1 MRRTIASFL
10 LSAVAAITAVAG
22 NVWSI
27 QGTEYTVDTLFHNQ
41 IGPGTTQTSLWFRN
55 ATTLDALRVFYTTMD
70 MTNPYLSLRGVCATD
85 KLAGNEKISG
95 MAERKSKPGA
105 RYMVGV
111 NGDFFY
117 TRGTTS
123 RGVST
128 VGTPYG
134 STIVDGVIYR
144 ARNNAREYKN
154 FVVATDGSLYA
165 DPFFFSGSIVAADG
179 SQATVGGINTYSG
192 EVPAS
197 NVDKVTIYNDLYYG
211 HTWHWN
217 GWEVLAVVADGEKFE
232 TAKPFKMRIVS
243 VPTGDG
249 DMTIPE
255 DHYVLHGQG
264 AASSFIQNLKEGD
277 EVTVTLSWTAK
288 GKSVEPYQI
297 VTGNPKILEDG
308 VTLQSEADRGDANT
322 RQPRAAVGYS
332 DGGKKAYFMV
342 VDGRSPLSSGV
353 RTTWLADIMR
363 YAGATDGINMDGGGS
378 AVLYTSTLGIRNHP
392 SDGTERADGN
402 AFYVVSSAP
411 DDSTIASIRF
421 VDFSLK
427 FPKYG
432 VYTPKFYGYNKYGML
447 VSQDVKGVKLSCDKS
462 LGNIIADSTFYAD
475 ALVREGVLTAT
486 YEGMSVSEPVTIVDA
501 VDDIKITNDSII
513 TDSFKEYAVD
523 VQTTLGENAMSIS
536 PLALTWT
543 SLDESVVTIGE
554 RTGVLKGVRNGTT
567 QVIGKL
573 GEVADTMIVNVE
585 IPTAHIMPIDPNMD
599 MSTWKISQTGG
610 KNAVS
615 EAHGNG
621 FTYTYTGASGRS
633 PKIVLTKNIRLWSLP
648 DAIRIRFNPGE
659 APVKNV
665 VLSLRPNG
673 QKVSY
678 HTLTPDTVI
687 AGKMIELELPTAS
700 WIDAADMMNYPITLN
715 NIQLNMG
722 TSKTGMKYTI
732 DFDGFET
739 VYNAIP
745 AENKGDIN
753 GDGVVNVS
761 DVTALINKI
770 LGLSDYSNTAC
781 DINGDGV
788 VNVSDVT
795 DLINMILKSSTK

>member
-1 MRRTIASFL
+1 MRRTFASFL
-10 LSAVAAITAVAG
+10 LSAVAAFTAVAG

-144 ARNNAREYKN
+144 ARNNAKEYKN

-243 VPTGDG
+243 APTGDG

-255 DHYVLHGQG
+255 GHYVLHGQG

-322 RQPRAAVGYS
+322 RQPRAAIGYS

-475 ALVREGVLTAT
+475 ALVREGVLTAS

-615 EAHGNG
+615 EAHGDG

-722 TSKTGMKYTI
+722 TSKTGQKYTI

-781 DINGDGV
+781 DINADGV

>member
-1 MRRTIASFL
+1 MRRTFASFL

-243 VPTGDG
+243 APTGDG

-255 DHYVLHGQG
+255 GHYVLHGQG

-322 RQPRAAVGYS
+322 RQPRAAIGYS

-475 ALVREGVLTAT
+475 ASVHEGVLTAT

-543 SLDESVVTIGE
+543 SLDESIVTIGE
-554 RTGVLKGVRNGTT
+554 HTGVLKGVRNGTT

-585 IPTAHIMPIDPNMD
+585 IPTAHIMPIDPDMD

-722 TSKTGMKYTI
+722 TSKTGVKYTI

-781 DINGDGV
+781 DLNGDGV

>member
-243 VPTGDG
+243 APTGDG

-255 DHYVLHGQG
+255 GHYVLHGQG

-322 RQPRAAVGYS
+322 RQPRAAIGYS

-475 ALVREGVLTAT
+475 ASVHEGVLTAT

-543 SLDESVVTIGE
+543 SLDESIVTIGE
-554 RTGVLKGVRNGTT
+554 HTGVLKGVRNGTT

-722 TSKTGMKYTI
+722 TSKAGQKYTI

>member
-10 LSAVAAITAVAG
+10 LSAVAAFTGMAG

-144 ARNNAREYKN
+144 ARNNATEYKN

-243 VPTGDG
+243 APTGDG

-255 DHYVLHGQG
+255 GHYVLHGQG

-322 RQPRAAVGYS
+322 RQPRAAIGYS

-378 AVLYTSTLGIRNHP
+378 AVLYTSTLGIRNRP

-475 ALVREGVLTAT
+475 ASVREGVLTAT

-501 VDDIKITNDSII
+501 VDEIRITNDSII

-722 TSKTGMKYTI
+722 TSKTGQKYTI

-770 LGLSDYSNTAC
+770 LGLSNYSNTAC

>member
-243 VPTGDG
+243 APTGDG

-255 DHYVLHGQG
+255 GHYVLHGQG

-322 RQPRAAVGYS
+322 RQPRAAIGYS

-363 YAGATDGINMDGGGS
+363 YAGATDAMNVDGGGS
-378 AVLYTSTLGIRNHP
+378 SVLYTSTLGVRNKP
-392 SDGTERADGN
+392 SDGNERADGN
-402 AFYVVSSAP
+402 AFYAVSSAP
-411 DDSTIASIRF
+411 DDDAVASIRF
-421 VDFSLK
+421 VDFALHS
-427 FPKYG
+427 PKYG
-432 VYTPKFYGYNKYGML
+432 VYTPKFYGYNQYGML
-447 VSQDVKGVKLSCDKS
+447 VNTDVKGVTISCPES
-462 LGNIIADSTFYAD
+462 LGHVIGDTTFYAD
-475 ALVREGVLTAT
+475 GTAREGALTAT
-486 YEGMSVSEPVTIVDA
+486 YQGATVSMPIQILDGVDN
-501 VDDIKITNDSII
+501 IKIANDSII
-513 TDSFKEYAVD
+513 TNGYKEYTVD
-523 VQTTLGENAMSIS
+523 VQTTIGENVMNIS
-536 PLALTWT
+536 PLALTWK
-543 SLDESVVTIGE
+543 SLDESIVSIGE
-554 RTGVLKGVRNGTT
+554 HTGVLKGLRNGKT
-567 QVIGKL
+567 QVVGVL
-573 GEVADTMIVNVE
+573 GEICDTMQVTVE
-585 IPTAHIMPIDPNMD
+585 IPEARVMPIDPNLD
-599 MSTWKISQTGG
+599 ITTWKLSQTGG
-610 KNAVS
+610 KDVVATAV
-615 EAHGNG
+615 GNG
-621 FTYTYTGASGRS
+621 FDYTYTGVSARS
-633 PKIVLTKNIRLWSLP
+633 PKIVLTKTFRLWSLP
-648 DAIRIRFNPGE
+648 DMIRVRVNPGE
-659 APVKNV
+659 APVKNFV
-665 VLSLRPNG
+665 FGLRANG
-673 QKVSY
+673 GSMIY
-678 HTLTPDTVI
+678 HTITPAAITANKEMVI
-687 AGKMIELELPTAS
+687 DLPTAD
-700 WIDAADMMNYPITLN
+700 WCAATDMANYPISLIS
-715 NIQLNMG
+715 IQLNMNA
-722 TSKTGMKYTI
+722 SKAGQVYDMH
-732 DFDGFET
+732 FRGFET
-739 VYNAIP
+739 VYLDAP
-745 AENKGDIN
+745 EAPSKKGDIN
-753 GDGVVNVS
+753 GDGEINAS

-770 LGLSDYSNTAC
+770 LSLADYADVMC
-781 DINGDGV
+781 DLDGDGE
-788 VNVSDVT
+788 VNVGDVT
-795 DLINMILKSSTK
+795 ALINLILK

>member
-1 MRRTIASFL
+1 M
-10 LSAVAAITAVAG
+10 
-22 NVWSI
+22 
-27 QGTEYTVDTLFHNQ
+27 
-41 IGPGTTQTSLWFRN
+41 
-55 ATTLDALRVFYTTMD
+55 
-70 MTNPYLSLRGVCATD
+70 
-85 KLAGNEKISG
+85 
-95 MAERKSKPGA
+95 
-105 RYMVGV
+105 
-111 NGDFFY
+111 
-117 TRGTTS
+117 
-123 RGVST
+123 
-128 VGTPYG
+128 
-134 STIVDGVIYR
+134 
-144 ARNNAREYKN
+144 
-154 FVVATDGSLYA
+154 
-165 DPFFFSGSIVAADG
+165 
-179 SQATVGGINTYSG
+179 
-192 EVPAS
+192 
-197 NVDKVTIYNDLYYG
+197 
-211 HTWHWN
+211 
-217 GWEVLAVVADGEKFE
+217 
-232 TAKPFKMRIVS
+232 
-243 VPTGDG
+243 
-249 DMTIPE
+249 
-255 DHYVLHGQG
+255 
-264 AASSFIQNLKEGD
+264 
-277 EVTVTLSWTAK
+277 
-288 GKSVEPYQI
+288 
-297 VTGNPKILEDG
+297 
-308 VTLQSEADRGDANT
+308 
-322 RQPRAAVGYS
+322 
-332 DGGKKAYFMV
+332 
-342 VDGRSPLSSGV
+342 
-353 RTTWLADIMR
+353 
-363 YAGATDGINMDGGGS
+363 
-378 AVLYTSTLGIRNHP
+378 
-392 SDGTERADGN
+392 
-402 AFYVVSSAP
+402 
-411 DDSTIASIRF
+411 
-421 VDFSLK
+421 
-427 FPKYG
+427 
-432 VYTPKFYGYNKYGML
+432 
-447 VSQDVKGVKLSCDKS
+447 
-462 LGNIIADSTFYAD
+462 
-475 ALVREGVLTAT
+475 
-486 YEGMSVSEPVTIVDA
+486 SEPVTIVDA

-722 TSKTGMKYTI
+722 TSKTGQKYTI

>member
-1 MRRTIASFL
+1 M
-10 LSAVAAITAVAG
+10 
-22 NVWSI
+22 
-27 QGTEYTVDTLFHNQ
+27 
-41 IGPGTTQTSLWFRN
+41 
-55 ATTLDALRVFYTTMD
+55 
-70 MTNPYLSLRGVCATD
+70 
-85 KLAGNEKISG
+85 
-95 MAERKSKPGA
+95 
-105 RYMVGV
+105 
-111 NGDFFY
+111 
-117 TRGTTS
+117 
-123 RGVST
+123 
-128 VGTPYG
+128 
-134 STIVDGVIYR
+134 
-144 ARNNAREYKN
+144 
-154 FVVATDGSLYA
+154 
-165 DPFFFSGSIVAADG
+165 
-179 SQATVGGINTYSG
+179 
-192 EVPAS
+192 
-197 NVDKVTIYNDLYYG
+197 
-211 HTWHWN
+211 
-217 GWEVLAVVADGEKFE
+217 
-232 TAKPFKMRIVS
+232 
-243 VPTGDG
+243 
-249 DMTIPE
+249 
-255 DHYVLHGQG
+255 
-264 AASSFIQNLKEGD
+264 
-277 EVTVTLSWTAK
+277 
-288 GKSVEPYQI
+288 
-297 VTGNPKILEDG
+297 TGNPKILEDG

-322 RQPRAAVGYS
+322 RQPRAAIGYS

-342 VDGRSPLSSGV
+342 VDGRSPISSGV

-378 AVLYTSTLGIRNHP
+378 AVLYTSTLGIRNRP

-475 ALVREGVLTAT
+475 ASVSEGMLTAT

-501 VDDIKITNDSII
+501 VDAIKITNDSII

-523 VQTTLGENAMSIS
+523 VQTTLGENVMSIS

-615 EAHGNG
+615 EAHGDG

-678 HTLTPDTVI
+678 QTLTPDTVI
-687 AGKMIELELPTAS
+687 AGKMIELELPTSS

-722 TSKTGMKYTI
+722 TSKTGQKYTI

-781 DINGDGV
+781 DINADGV

>member
-243 VPTGDG
+243 APTGDG

-255 DHYVLHGQG
+255 GHYVLHGQG

-322 RQPRAAVGYS
+322 RQPRAAIGYS

-363 YAGATDGINMDGGGS
+363 YAGATDAMNVDGGGS
-378 AVLYTSTLGIRNHP
+378 SVLYTSTLGVRNKP
-392 SDGTERADGN
+392 SDGNERADGN
-402 AFYVVSSAP
+402 AFYAVSSAP
-411 DDSTIASIRF
+411 DDDAVASIRF
-421 VDFSLK
+421 VDFALHS
-427 FPKYG
+427 PKYG
-432 VYTPKFYGYNKYGML
+432 VYTPKFYGYNQYGML
-447 VSQDVKGVKLSCDKS
+447 VNTDVKGVTISCPES
-462 LGNIIADSTFYAD
+462 LGHVIGDTTFYAD
-475 ALVREGVLTAT
+475 GTAREGALTAT
-486 YEGMSVSEPVTIVDA
+486 YQGATVSMPIQILDGVDN
-501 VDDIKITNDSII
+501 IKIANDSII
-513 TDSFKEYAVD
+513 TNGYKEYTVD
-523 VQTTLGENAMSIS
+523 VQTTIGENVMNIS
-536 PLALTWT
+536 PLALTWK
-543 SLDESVVTIGE
+543 SLDESIVSIGE
-554 RTGVLKGVRNGTT
+554 HTGVLKGLRNGKT
-567 QVIGKL
+567 QVVGVL
-573 GEVADTMIVNVE
+573 GEICDTMQVNVE
-585 IPTAHIMPIDPNMD
+585 IPEARVMPIDPNLD
-599 MSTWKISQTGG
+599 ITTWKLSQTGG
-610 KNAVS
+610 KDVVATAV
-615 EAHGNG
+615 GNG
-621 FTYTYTGASGRS
+621 FDYTYTGVSARS
-633 PKIVLTKNIRLWSLP
+633 PKIVLTKTFRLWSLP
-648 DAIRIRFNPGE
+648 DMIRVRVNPGE
-659 APVKNV
+659 APVKNFV
-665 VLSLRPNG
+665 FGLRANG
-673 QKVSY
+673 GSMIY
-678 HTLTPDTVI
+678 HTITPAAITANKEMVVD
-687 AGKMIELELPTAS
+687 LPTAD
-700 WIDAADMMNYPITLN
+700 WCTATDMANYPISLIS
-715 NIQLNMG
+715 IQLNMNA
-722 TSKTGMKYTI
+722 SKAGQVYDMH
-732 DFDGFET
+732 FRGFET
-739 VYNAIP
+739 VYLDAP
-745 AENKGDIN
+745 EAPSKKGDIN
-753 GDGVVNVS
+753 GDGEINAS

-770 LGLSDYSNTAC
+770 LSLADYADVMC
-781 DINGDGV
+781 DLDGDGE
-788 VNVSDVT
+788 VNVGDVT
-795 DLINMILKSSTK
+795 ALINLILK

>member
-243 VPTGDG
+243 APTGDG

-255 DHYVLHGQG
+255 GHYVLHGQG

-322 RQPRAAVGYS
+322 RQPRAAIGYS

-342 VDGRSPLSSGV
+342 VDGRSPISSGV

-363 YAGATDGINMDGGGS
+363 YAGATDAMNVDGGGS
-378 AVLYTSTLGIRNHP
+378 SVLYTSTLGVRNKP
-392 SDGTERADGN
+392 SDGNERADGN
-402 AFYVVSSAP
+402 AFYAVSSAP
-411 DDSTIASIRF
+411 DDDVVASIRF
-421 VDFSLK
+421 VDFALHT
-427 FPKYG
+427 PKYG
-432 VYTPKFYGYNKYGML
+432 VYTPKFYGYNQYGML
-447 VSQDVKGVKLSCDKS
+447 VNTDVKGVTISCPES
-462 LGNIIADSTFYAD
+462 LGHVIGDTTFYAD
-475 ALVREGVLTAT
+475 GTAREGALTAT
-486 YEGMSVSEPVTIVDA
+486 YQGATVSMPIQILDGVDN
-501 VDDIKITNDSII
+501 IKIANDSII
-513 TDSFKEYAVD
+513 TNGYKEYTVD
-523 VQTTLGENAMSIS
+523 VQTTIGENVMNIS
-536 PLALTWT
+536 PLALTWK
-543 SLDESVVTIGE
+543 SLDESIVSIGE
-554 RTGVLKGVRNGTT
+554 HTGVLKGLRNGKT
-567 QVIGKL
+567 QVVGVL
-573 GEVADTMIVNVE
+573 GEICDTMQVSVE
-585 IPTAHIMPIDPNMD
+585 IPEARVMPIDPNLD
-599 MSTWKISQTGG
+599 ITTWKLSQTGG
-610 KNAVS
+610 KDVVATAV
-615 EAHGNG
+615 GNG
-621 FTYTYTGASGRS
+621 FDYTYTGVSARS
-633 PKIVLTKNIRLWSLP
+633 PKIVLTKTFRLWSLP
-648 DAIRIRFNPGE
+648 DMIRVRVNPGE
-659 APVKNV
+659 APVKNFV
-665 VLSLRPNG
+665 FGLRANG
-673 QKVSY
+673 GSMIY
-678 HTLTPDTVI
+678 HTITPAAITANKEMVI
-687 AGKMIELELPTAS
+687 DLPTAD
-700 WIDAADMMNYPITLN
+700 WCTATDMANYPISLIS
-715 NIQLNMG
+715 IQLNMNA
-722 TSKTGMKYTI
+722 SKAGQVYDMH
-732 DFDGFET
+732 FRGFET
-739 VYNAIP
+739 VYLDAP
-745 AENKGDIN
+745 EAPSKKGDIN
-753 GDGVVNVS
+753 GDGEINAS

-770 LGLSDYSNTAC
+770 LSLADYADVMC
-781 DINGDGV
+781 DLDGDGE
-788 VNVSDVT
+788 VNVGDVT
-795 DLINMILKSSTK
+795 ALINLILK

>member
-243 VPTGDG
+243 APTGDG

-255 DHYVLHGQG
+255 GHYVLHGQG

-322 RQPRAAVGYS
+322 RQPRAAIGYS

-342 VDGRSPLSSGV
+342 VDGRSPISSGV

-363 YAGATDGINMDGGGS
+363 YAGATDAMNVDGGGS
-378 AVLYTSTLGIRNHP
+378 SVLYTSTLGVRNKP
-392 SDGTERADGN
+392 SDGNERADGN
-402 AFYVVSSAP
+402 AFYAVSSAP
-411 DDSTIASIRF
+411 DDDVVASIRF
-421 VDFSLK
+421 VDFALHS
-427 FPKYG
+427 PKYG
-432 VYTPKFYGYNKYGML
+432 VYTPKFYGYNQYGML
-447 VSQDVKGVKLSCDKS
+447 VNTDVKGVTISCPES
-462 LGNIIADSTFYAD
+462 LGHVIGDATFYAD
-475 ALVREGVLTAT
+475 GTAREGALTAT
-486 YEGMSVSEPVTIVDA
+486 YQGATVSMPIQILDGVDN
-501 VDDIKITNDSII
+501 IKIANDSII
-513 TDSFKEYAVD
+513 TNGYKEYSVD
-523 VQTTLGENAMSIS
+523 VQTTIGENVMNIS
-536 PLALTWT
+536 PLALTWK
-543 SLDESVVTIGE
+543 SLDESIVTIGE
-554 RTGVLKGVRNGTT
+554 HTGVLKGLRNGKT
-567 QVIGKL
+567 QVVGVL
-573 GEVADTMIVNVE
+573 GEICDTMQVSVE
-585 IPTAHIMPIDPNMD
+585 IPEARVMPIDPNLD
-599 MSTWKISQTGG
+599 ITTWKLSQTGG
-610 KNAVS
+610 KDVVATAV
-615 EAHGNG
+615 GNG
-621 FTYTYTGASGRS
+621 FDYTYTGVSARS
-633 PKIVLTKNIRLWSLP
+633 PKIVLTKTFRLWSLP
-648 DAIRIRFNPGE
+648 DMIRVRVNPGE
-659 APVKNV
+659 APVKNFV
-665 VLSLRPNG
+665 FGLRANG
-673 QKVSY
+673 GSMIY
-678 HTLTPDTVI
+678 HTITPAAITANKEMVVD
-687 AGKMIELELPTAS
+687 LPTAD
-700 WIDAADMMNYPITLN
+700 WCTATDMANYPISLIS
-715 NIQLNMG
+715 IQLNMNA
-722 TSKTGMKYTI
+722 SKAGQVYDMH
-732 DFDGFET
+732 FRGFET
-739 VYNAIP
+739 VYLDAP
-745 AENKGDIN
+745 EAPSKKGDIN
-753 GDGVVNVS
+753 GDGEINAS

-770 LGLSDYSNTAC
+770 LSLADYADAMC
-781 DINGDGV
+781 DLDGDGE
-788 VNVSDVT
+788 VNAGDVT
-795 DLINMILKSSTK
+795 ALINLILK

>member
-243 VPTGDG
+243 APTGDG

-255 DHYVLHGQG
+255 GHYVLHGQG

-322 RQPRAAVGYS
+322 RQPRAAIGYS

-342 VDGRSPLSSGV
+342 VDGRSPISSGV

-363 YAGATDGINMDGGGS
+363 YAGATDAMNVDGGGS
-378 AVLYTSTLGIRNHP
+378 SVLYTSTLGVRNKP
-392 SDGTERADGN
+392 SDGNERADGN
-402 AFYVVSSAP
+402 AFYAVSSAP
-411 DDSTIASIRF
+411 DDDAVASIRF
-421 VDFSLK
+421 VDFALHS
-427 FPKYG
+427 PKYG
-432 VYTPKFYGYNKYGML
+432 VYTPKFYGYNQYGML
-447 VSQDVKGVKLSCDKS
+447 VNTDVKGVTISCPES
-462 LGNIIADSTFYAD
+462 LGHVIGDTTFYAD
-475 ALVREGVLTAT
+475 GTAREGALTAT
-486 YEGMSVSEPVTIVDA
+486 YQGATVSMPIQILDGVDN
-501 VDDIKITNDSII
+501 IKIANDSII
-513 TDSFKEYAVD
+513 TNGYKEYSVD
-523 VQTTLGENAMSIS
+523 VQTTIGENVMNIS
-536 PLALTWT
+536 PLALTWK
-543 SLDESVVTIGE
+543 SLDESIVSIGE
-554 RTGVLKGVRNGTT
+554 HTGVLKGLRNGKT
-567 QVIGKL
+567 QVVGVL
-573 GEVADTMIVNVE
+573 GEICDTMQVSVE
-585 IPTAHIMPIDPNMD
+585 IPEARVMPIDPNLD
-599 MSTWKISQTGG
+599 ITTWKLSQTGG
-610 KNAVS
+610 KDVVATAV
-615 EAHGNG
+615 GNG
-621 FTYTYTGASGRS
+621 FDYTYTGVSARS
-633 PKIVLTKNIRLWSLP
+633 PKIVLTKTFRLWSLP
-648 DAIRIRFNPGE
+648 DMIRVRVNPGE
-659 APVKNV
+659 APVKNFV
-665 VLSLRPNG
+665 FGLRANG
-673 QKVSY
+673 GSMIY
-678 HTLTPDTVI
+678 HTITPAAITANKEMVVD
-687 AGKMIELELPTAS
+687 LPTAD
-700 WIDAADMMNYPITLN
+700 WCTATDMANYPISLIS
-715 NIQLNMG
+715 IQLNMNA
-722 TSKTGMKYTI
+722 SKAGQVYDMH
-732 DFDGFET
+732 FRGFET
-739 VYNAIP
+739 VYLDAP
-745 AENKGDIN
+745 EAPSKKGDIN
-753 GDGVVNVS
+753 GDGEINAS

-770 LGLSDYSNTAC
+770 LSLADYADVMC
-781 DINGDGV
+781 DLDGDGE
-788 VNVSDVT
+788 VNVGDVT
-795 DLINMILKSSTK
+795 ALINLILK

>member
-243 VPTGDG
+243 APTGDG

-255 DHYVLHGQG
+255 GHYVLHGQG

-322 RQPRAAVGYS
+322 RQPRAAIGYS

-342 VDGRSPLSSGV
+342 VDGRSPISSGV

-363 YAGATDGINMDGGGS
+363 YAGATDAMNVDGGGS
-378 AVLYTSTLGIRNHP
+378 SVLYTSTLGVRNKP
-392 SDGTERADGN
+392 SDGNERADGN
-402 AFYVVSSAP
+402 AFYAVSSAP
-411 DDSTIASIRF
+411 DDDVVASIRF
-421 VDFSLK
+421 VDFALHS
-427 FPKYG
+427 PKYG
-432 VYTPKFYGYNKYGML
+432 VYTPKFYGYNQYGML
-447 VSQDVKGVKLSCDKS
+447 VNTDVKGVTISCPES
-462 LGNIIADSTFYAD
+462 LGHVIGDTTFYAD
-475 ALVREGVLTAT
+475 GTAREGALTAT
-486 YEGMSVSEPVTIVDA
+486 YQGATVSMPIQILDGVDN
-501 VDDIKITNDSII
+501 IKIANDSII
-513 TDSFKEYAVD
+513 TNGYKEYTVD
-523 VQTTLGENAMSIS
+523 VQTTIGENVMNIS
-536 PLALTWT
+536 PLALTWK
-543 SLDESVVTIGE
+543 SLDESIVSIGE
-554 RTGVLKGVRNGTT
+554 HTGVLKGLRNGKT
-567 QVIGKL
+567 QVVGVL
-573 GEVADTMIVNVE
+573 GEICDTMQVSVE
-585 IPTAHIMPIDPNMD
+585 IPEARVMPIDPNLD
-599 MSTWKISQTGG
+599 ITTWKLSQTGG
-610 KNAVS
+610 KDVVATAV
-615 EAHGNG
+615 GNG
-621 FTYTYTGASGRS
+621 FDYTYTGVSARS
-633 PKIVLTKNIRLWSLP
+633 PKIVLTKTFRLWSLP
-648 DAIRIRFNPGE
+648 DMIRVRVNPGE
-659 APVKNV
+659 APVKNFV
-665 VLSLRPNG
+665 FGLRANG
-673 QKVSY
+673 GSMIY
-678 HTLTPDTVI
+678 HTITPAAITANKEMVVD
-687 AGKMIELELPTAS
+687 LPTAD
-700 WIDAADMMNYPITLN
+700 WCTATDMANYPISLIS
-715 NIQLNMG
+715 IQLNMNA
-722 TSKTGMKYTI
+722 SKAGQVYDMH
-732 DFDGFET
+732 FRGFET
-739 VYNAIP
+739 VYLDAP
-745 AENKGDIN
+745 EAPSKKGDIN
-753 GDGVVNVS
+753 GDGEINAS

-770 LGLSDYSNTAC
+770 LSLADYADVMC
-781 DINGDGV
+781 DLDGDGE
-788 VNVSDVT
+788 VNVGDVT
-795 DLINMILKSSTK
+795 ALINLILK

>member
-243 VPTGDG
+243 APTGDG

-255 DHYVLHGQG
+255 GHYVLHGQG

-322 RQPRAAVGYS
+322 RQPRAAIGYS

-342 VDGRSPLSSGV
+342 VDGRSPISSGV

-363 YAGATDGINMDGGGS
+363 YAGATDAMNVDGGGS
-378 AVLYTSTLGIRNHP
+378 SVLYTSTLGVRNKP
-392 SDGTERADGN
+392 SDGNERADGN
-402 AFYVVSSAP
+402 AFYAVSSAP
-411 DDSTIASIRF
+411 DDDAVASIRF
-421 VDFSLK
+421 VDFALHS
-427 FPKYG
+427 PKYG
-432 VYTPKFYGYNKYGML
+432 VYTPKFYGYNQYGML
-447 VSQDVKGVKLSCDKS
+447 VNTDVKGVTISCPES
-462 LGNIIADSTFYAD
+462 LGHVIGDTTFYAD
-475 ALVREGVLTAT
+475 GTAREGALTAT
-486 YEGMSVSEPVTIVDA
+486 YQGATVSMPIQILDGVDN
-501 VDDIKITNDSII
+501 IKIANDSII
-513 TDSFKEYAVD
+513 TNGYKEYTVD
-523 VQTTLGENAMSIS
+523 VQTTIGENVMNIS
-536 PLALTWT
+536 PLALTWK
-543 SLDESVVTIGE
+543 SLDESIVSIGE
-554 RTGVLKGVRNGTT
+554 HTGVLKGLRNGKT
-567 QVIGKL
+567 QVVGVL
-573 GEVADTMIVNVE
+573 GEICDTMQVSVE
-585 IPTAHIMPIDPNMD
+585 IPEARVMPIDPNLD
-599 MSTWKISQTGG
+599 ITTWKLSQTGG
-610 KNAVS
+610 KDVVATAV
-615 EAHGNG
+615 GNG
-621 FTYTYTGASGRS
+621 FDYTYTGVSARS
-633 PKIVLTKNIRLWSLP
+633 PKIVLTKTFRLWSLP
-648 DAIRIRFNPGE
+648 DMIRVRVNPGE
-659 APVKNV
+659 APVKNFV
-665 VLSLRPNG
+665 FGLRANG
-673 QKVSY
+673 GSMIY
-678 HTLTPDTVI
+678 HTITPAAITANKEMVVD
-687 AGKMIELELPTAS
+687 LPTAD
-700 WIDAADMMNYPITLN
+700 WCTATDMANYPISLIS
-715 NIQLNMG
+715 IQLNMNA
-722 TSKTGMKYTI
+722 SKAGQVYDMH
-732 DFDGFET
+732 FRGFET
-739 VYNAIP
+739 VYLDAP
-745 AENKGDIN
+745 EAPSKKGDIN
-753 GDGVVNVS
+753 GDGEINAS

-770 LGLSDYSNTAC
+770 LSLADYADVMC
-781 DINGDGV
+781 DLDGDGE
-788 VNVSDVT
+788 VNVGDVT
-795 DLINMILKSSTK
+795 ALINLILK

>member
-1 MRRTIASFL
+1 MRRSIASFL
-10 LSAVAAITAVAG
+10 LSAVAAFTAVAG

-144 ARNNAREYKN
+144 ARNNAKEYKN

-243 VPTGDG
+243 APTGDG

-255 DHYVLHGQG
+255 GHYVLHGQG

-322 RQPRAAVGYS
+322 RQPRAAIGYS

-447 VSQDVKGVKLSCDKS
+447 VCQDVKGVKLSCDKS

-700 WIDAADMMNYPITLN
+700 WMMNYPITLN

>member
-1 MRRTIASFL
+1 MRRSIASLL
-10 LSAVAAITAVAG
+10 LSAVAAFTAVAG

-144 ARNNAREYKN
+144 ARNNAKEYKN

-243 VPTGDG
+243 APTGDG

-255 DHYVLHGQG
+255 GHYVLHGQG

-322 RQPRAAVGYS
+322 RQPRAAIGYS

-475 ALVREGVLTAT
+475 ALVREGVLTAS

-536 PLALTWT
+536 PLALTWS

-585 IPTAHIMPIDPNMD
+585 IPIAHIMPIDPNMD

-700 WIDAADMMNYPITLN
+700 WIDAADMMNYPITLH

-722 TSKTGMKYTI
+722 TSKTGQKYTI

>member
-243 VPTGDG
+243 APTGNG

-255 DHYVLHGQG
+255 GHYVLHGQG

-322 RQPRAAVGYS
+322 RQPRAAIGYS

-475 ALVREGVLTAT
+475 ASVCEGVLTAT

-554 RTGVLKGVRNGTT
+554 HTGVLKGVRNGTT

-722 TSKTGMKYTI
+722 TSKTGQKYTI

>member
-243 VPTGDG
+243 APTGDG

-255 DHYVLHGQG
+255 GHYVLHGQG

-322 RQPRAAVGYS
+322 RQPRAAIGYS

-363 YAGATDGINMDGGGS
+363 YAGATDAMNVDGGGS
-378 AVLYTSTLGIRNHP
+378 SVLYTSTLGVRNKP
-392 SDGTERADGN
+392 SDGNERADGN
-402 AFYVVSSAP
+402 AFYAVSSAP
-411 DDSTIASIRF
+411 DDDAVASIRF
-421 VDFSLK
+421 VDFALHS
-427 FPKYG
+427 PKYG
-432 VYTPKFYGYNKYGML
+432 VYTPKFYGYNQYGML
-447 VSQDVKGVKLSCDKS
+447 VNTDVKGVTISCPES
-462 LGNIIADSTFYAD
+462 LGHVIGDTTFYAD
-475 ALVREGVLTAT
+475 GTAREGALTAT
-486 YEGMSVSEPVTIVDA
+486 YQGATVSMPIQILDGVDN
-501 VDDIKITNDSII
+501 IKIANDSII
-513 TDSFKEYAVD
+513 TNGYKEYTVD
-523 VQTTLGENAMSIS
+523 VQTTIGENVMNIS
-536 PLALTWT
+536 PLALTWK
-543 SLDESVVTIGE
+543 SLDESIVTIGE
-554 RTGVLKGVRNGTT
+554 HTGVLKGLRNGKT
-567 QVIGKL
+567 QVVGVL
-573 GEVADTMIVNVE
+573 GEICDTMQVSVE
-585 IPTAHIMPIDPNMD
+585 IPEARVMPIDPNLD
-599 MSTWKISQTGG
+599 ITTWKLSQTGG
-610 KNAVS
+610 KDVVATAV
-615 EAHGNG
+615 GNG
-621 FTYTYTGASGRS
+621 FDYTYTGVSGRS
-633 PKIVLTKNIRLWSLP
+633 PKIVLTKTFRLWSLP
-648 DAIRIRFNPGE
+648 DMIRVRVNPGE
-659 APVKNV
+659 APVKNFV
-665 VLSLRPNG
+665 FGLRANG
-673 QKVSY
+673 GSMIY
-678 HTLTPDTVI
+678 HTITPAAITANKEMVVD
-687 AGKMIELELPTAS
+687 LPTAD
-700 WIDAADMMNYPITLN
+700 WCTATDMANYPISLIS
-715 NIQLNMG
+715 IQLNMNA
-722 TSKTGMKYTI
+722 SKAGQVYDMH
-732 DFDGFET
+732 FRGFET
-739 VYNAIP
+739 VYLDAP
-745 AENKGDIN
+745 EAPSKKGDIN
-753 GDGVVNVS
+753 GDGEINAS

-770 LGLSDYSNTAC
+770 LSLADYADVMC
-781 DINGDGV
+781 DLDGDGE
-788 VNVSDVT
+788 VNVGDVT
-795 DLINMILKSSTK
+795 ALINLILK

>member
-243 VPTGDG
+243 APTGDG

-255 DHYVLHGQG
+255 GHYVLHGQG

-322 RQPRAAVGYS
+322 RQPRAAIGYS

-342 VDGRSPLSSGV
+342 VDGRSPISSGV

-363 YAGATDGINMDGGGS
+363 YAGATDAMNVDGGGS
-378 AVLYTSTLGIRNHP
+378 SVLYTSTLGVRNKP
-392 SDGTERADGN
+392 SDGNERADGN
-402 AFYVVSSAP
+402 AFYAVSSAP
-411 DDSTIASIRF
+411 DDDVVASIRF
-421 VDFSLK
+421 VDFALHS
-427 FPKYG
+427 PKYG
-432 VYTPKFYGYNKYGML
+432 VYTPKFYGYNQYGML
-447 VSQDVKGVKLSCDKS
+447 VNTDVKGVTISCPES
-462 LGNIIADSTFYAD
+462 LGHVIGDTTFYAD
-475 ALVREGVLTAT
+475 GTAREGALTAT
-486 YEGMSVSEPVTIVDA
+486 YQGATVSMPIQILDGVDN
-501 VDDIKITNDSII
+501 IKIANDSII
-513 TDSFKEYAVD
+513 TNGYKEYSVD
-523 VQTTLGENAMSIS
+523 VQTTIGENVMNIS
-536 PLALTWT
+536 PLALTWK
-543 SLDESVVTIGE
+543 SLDESIVTIGE
-554 RTGVLKGVRNGTT
+554 HTGVLKGLRNGKT
-567 QVIGKL
+567 QVVGVL
-573 GEVADTMIVNVE
+573 GEICDTMQVSVE
-585 IPTAHIMPIDPNMD
+585 IPEARVMPIDPNLD
-599 MSTWKISQTGG
+599 ITTWKLSQTGG
-610 KNAVS
+610 KDVVATAV
-615 EAHGNG
+615 GNG
-621 FTYTYTGASGRS
+621 FDYTYTGVSARS
-633 PKIVLTKNIRLWSLP
+633 PKIVLTKTFRLWSLP
-648 DAIRIRFNPGE
+648 DMIRVRVNPGE
-659 APVKNV
+659 APVKNFV
-665 VLSLRPNG
+665 FGLRANG
-673 QKVSY
+673 GSMIY
-678 HTLTPDTVI
+678 HTITPAAITANKEMVVD
-687 AGKMIELELPTAS
+687 LPTAD
-700 WIDAADMMNYPITLN
+700 WCTATDMANYPISLIS
-715 NIQLNMG
+715 IQLNMNA
-722 TSKTGMKYTI
+722 SKAGQVYDMH
-732 DFDGFET
+732 FRGFET
-739 VYNAIP
+739 VYLDAP
-745 AENKGDIN
+745 EAPSKKGDIN
-753 GDGVVNVS
+753 GDGEINAS

-770 LGLSDYSNTAC
+770 LSLADYADVMC
-781 DINGDGV
+781 DLDGDGE
-788 VNVSDVT
+788 VNVGDVT
-795 DLINMILKSSTK
+795 ALINLILK

>member
-144 ARNNAREYKN
+144 ARNNAKEYKN

-243 VPTGDG
+243 APTGDG

-255 DHYVLHGQG
+255 GHYVLHGQG

-322 RQPRAAVGYS
+322 RQPRAAIGYS

-378 AVLYTSTLGIRNHP
+378 AVLYTSTLGIRNRP

-475 ALVREGVLTAT
+475 ASVREGVLTAT
-486 YEGMSVSEPVTIVDA
+486 CEGMSVSEPVTIVDA

-536 PLALTWT
+536 PLALTWS

-585 IPTAHIMPIDPNMD
+585 IPTAHIMPIDPDMD

-722 TSKTGMKYTI
+722 TSKTGVKYTI

>member
-1 MRRTIASFL
+1 MRRSIASFL
-10 LSAVAAITAVAG
+10 LSAVAAFTAVAG

-154 FVVATDGSLYA
+154 FVVSTDGSLYA

-243 VPTGDG
+243 APTGDG
-249 DMTIPE
+249 DMTIPKG
-255 DHYVLHGQG
+255 HYVLHGQG

-322 RQPRAAVGYS
+322 RQPRAAIGYS

-475 ALVREGVLTAT
+475 ASVREGVLTAT

-761 DVTALINKI
+761 DMTALINKI

>member
-22 NVWSI
+22 NVWTI

-243 VPTGDG
+243 APTGDG

-722 TSKTGMKYTI
+722 TSKTGQKYTI

>member
-243 VPTGDG
+243 APTGDG

-255 DHYVLHGQG
+255 GHYVLHGQG

-322 RQPRAAVGYS
+322 RQPRAAIGYS

-363 YAGATDGINMDGGGS
+363 YAGATDAMNVDGGGS
-378 AVLYTSTLGIRNHP
+378 SVLYTSTLGVRNKP
-392 SDGTERADGN
+392 SDGNERADGN
-402 AFYVVSSAP
+402 AFYAVSSAP
-411 DDSTIASIRF
+411 DDDAVASIRF
-421 VDFSLK
+421 VDFALHT
-427 FPKYG
+427 PKYG
-432 VYTPKFYGYNKYGML
+432 VYTPKFYGYNQYGML
-447 VSQDVKGVKLSCDKS
+447 VNTDVKGVTISCPES
-462 LGNIIADSTFYAD
+462 LGHVIGDTTFYAD
-475 ALVREGVLTAT
+475 GTAREGALTAT
-486 YEGMSVSEPVTIVDA
+486 YQGATVSMPIQILDGVDN
-501 VDDIKITNDSII
+501 IKIANDSII
-513 TDSFKEYAVD
+513 TNGYKEYTVD
-523 VQTTLGENAMSIS
+523 VQTTIGENVMNIS
-536 PLALTWT
+536 PLALTWK
-543 SLDESVVTIGE
+543 SLDESIVTIGE
-554 RTGVLKGVRNGTT
+554 HTGVLKGLRNGKT
-567 QVIGKL
+567 QVVGVL
-573 GEVADTMIVNVE
+573 GEICDTMQVSVE
-585 IPTAHIMPIDPNMD
+585 IPEARVMPIDPNLD
-599 MSTWKISQTGG
+599 ITTWKLSQTGG
-610 KNAVS
+610 KDVVATAV
-615 EAHGNG
+615 GNG
-621 FTYTYTGASGRS
+621 FDYTYTGVSARS
-633 PKIVLTKNIRLWSLP
+633 PKIVLTKTFRLWSLP
-648 DAIRIRFNPGE
+648 DMIRVRVNPGE
-659 APVKNV
+659 APVKNFV
-665 VLSLRPNG
+665 FGLRANG
-673 QKVSY
+673 GGMVY
-678 HTLTPDTVI
+678 HTITPAAITANKEMVI
-687 AGKMIELELPTAS
+687 DLPTAD
-700 WIDAADMMNYPITLN
+700 WCTATDMANYPISLIS
-715 NIQLNMG
+715 IQLNMNA
-722 TSKTGMKYTI
+722 SKAGQVYDMH
-732 DFDGFET
+732 FRGFET
-739 VYNAIP
+739 VYLDAP
-745 AENKGDIN
+745 EAPSKKGDIN
-753 GDGVVNVS
+753 GDGEINAS

-770 LGLSDYSNTAC
+770 LSLADYADVMC
-781 DINGDGV
+781 DLDGDGE
-788 VNVSDVT
+788 VNVGDVT
-795 DLINMILKSSTK
+795 ALINLILK

>member
-243 VPTGDG
+243 APTGDG

-255 DHYVLHGQG
+255 GHYVLHGQG

-322 RQPRAAVGYS
+322 RQPRAAIGYS

-342 VDGRSPLSSGV
+342 VDGRSPISSGV

-363 YAGATDGINMDGGGS
+363 YAGATDAMNVDGGGS
-378 AVLYTSTLGIRNHP
+378 SVLYTSTLGVRNKP
-392 SDGTERADGN
+392 SDGNERADGN
-402 AFYVVSSAP
+402 AFYAVSSAP
-411 DDSTIASIRF
+411 DDDAVASIRF
-421 VDFSLK
+421 VDFALHT
-427 FPKYG
+427 PKYG
-432 VYTPKFYGYNKYGML
+432 VYTPKFYGYNQYGML
-447 VSQDVKGVKLSCDKS
+447 VNTDVKGVTISCPES
-462 LGNIIADSTFYAD
+462 LGHVIGDTTFYAD
-475 ALVREGVLTAT
+475 GTAREGALTAT
-486 YEGMSVSEPVTIVDA
+486 YQGATVSMPIQILDGVDN
-501 VDDIKITNDSII
+501 IKIANDSII
-513 TDSFKEYAVD
+513 TNGYKEYTVD
-523 VQTTLGENAMSIS
+523 VQTTIGENVMNIS
-536 PLALTWT
+536 PLALTWK
-543 SLDESVVTIGE
+543 SLDESIVTIGE
-554 RTGVLKGVRNGTT
+554 HTGVLKGLRNGKT
-567 QVIGKL
+567 QVVGVL
-573 GEVADTMIVNVE
+573 GEICDTMQVNVE
-585 IPTAHIMPIDPNMD
+585 IPEARVMPIDPNLD
-599 MSTWKISQTGG
+599 ITTWKLSQTGG
-610 KNAVS
+610 KDVVATAV
-615 EAHGNG
+615 GNG
-621 FTYTYTGASGRS
+621 FDYTYTGVSARS
-633 PKIVLTKNIRLWSLP
+633 PKIVLTKTFRLWSLP
-648 DAIRIRFNPGE
+648 DMIRVRVNPGE
-659 APVKNV
+659 APVKNFV
-665 VLSLRPNG
+665 FGLRANG
-673 QKVSY
+673 GSMIY
-678 HTLTPDTVI
+678 HTITPAAITANKEMVVD
-687 AGKMIELELPTAS
+687 LPTAD
-700 WIDAADMMNYPITLN
+700 WCTATDMANYPISLIS
-715 NIQLNMG
+715 IQLNMNA
-722 TSKTGMKYTI
+722 SKAGQVYDMH
-732 DFDGFET
+732 FRGFET
-739 VYNAIP
+739 VYLDAP
-745 AENKGDIN
+745 EAPSKKGDIN
-753 GDGVVNVS
+753 GDGEINAS

-770 LGLSDYSNTAC
+770 LSLADYADVMC
-781 DINGDGV
+781 DLDGDGE
-788 VNVSDVT
+788 VNVGDVT
-795 DLINMILKSSTK
+795 ALINLILK

>member
-243 VPTGDG
+243 APTGDG

-255 DHYVLHGQG
+255 GHYVLHGQG

-322 RQPRAAVGYS
+322 RQPRAAIGYS

-378 AVLYTSTLGIRNHP
+378 AVLYTSTLGIRNRP

-462 LGNIIADSTFYAD
+462 LGNIIADSTFCAD
-475 ALVREGVLTAT
+475 ASVREGVLTAT

-585 IPTAHIMPIDPNMD
+585 IPTAHIMPIDPDMD

-722 TSKTGMKYTI
+722 TSKTGQKYTI

-753 GDGVVNVS
+753 GDGVENVS

>member
-1 MRRTIASFL
+1 MRRTFASFL

-144 ARNNAREYKN
+144 ARNNAKEYKN

-243 VPTGDG
+243 APTSDG

-255 DHYVLHGQG
+255 GHYVLHGQG

-322 RQPRAAVGYS
+322 RQPRAAIGYS

-585 IPTAHIMPIDPNMD
+585 IPTAHIMPIDPDMD

-722 TSKTGMKYTI
+722 TSKTGQKYTI

>member
-243 VPTGDG
+243 APTGDG

-255 DHYVLHGQG
+255 GHYVLHGQG

-322 RQPRAAVGYS
+322 RQPRAAIGYS

-342 VDGRSPLSSGV
+342 VDGRSPISSGV

-363 YAGATDGINMDGGGS
+363 YAGATDAMNVDGGGS
-378 AVLYTSTLGIRNHP
+378 SVLYTSTLGVRNKP
-392 SDGTERADGN
+392 SDGNERADGN
-402 AFYVVSSAP
+402 AFYAVSSAP
-411 DDSTIASIRF
+411 DDDAVASIRF
-421 VDFSLK
+421 VDFALHS
-427 FPKYG
+427 PKYG
-432 VYTPKFYGYNKYGML
+432 VYTPKFYGYNQYGML
-447 VSQDVKGVKLSCDKS
+447 VNTDVKGVTISCPES
-462 LGNIIADSTFYAD
+462 LGHVIGDTTFYAD
-475 ALVREGVLTAT
+475 GTAREGALTAT
-486 YEGMSVSEPVTIVDA
+486 YQGATVSMPIQILDGVDN
-501 VDDIKITNDSII
+501 IKIANDSII
-513 TDSFKEYAVD
+513 TNGYKEYTVD
-523 VQTTLGENAMSIS
+523 VQTTIGENVMNIS
-536 PLALTWT
+536 PLALTWK
-543 SLDESVVTIGE
+543 SLDESIVSIGE
-554 RTGVLKGVRNGTT
+554 HTGVLKGLRNGKT
-567 QVIGKL
+567 QVVGVL
-573 GEVADTMIVNVE
+573 GEICDTMQVNVE
-585 IPTAHIMPIDPNMD
+585 IPEARVMPIDPNLD
-599 MSTWKISQTGG
+599 ITTWKLSQTGG
-610 KNAVS
+610 KDVVATAV
-615 EAHGNG
+615 GNG
-621 FTYTYTGASGRS
+621 FDYTYTGVSARS
-633 PKIVLTKNIRLWSLP
+633 PKIVLTKTFRLWSLP
-648 DAIRIRFNPGE
+648 DMIRVRVNPGE
-659 APVKNV
+659 APVKNFV
-665 VLSLRPNG
+665 FGLRANG
-673 QKVSY
+673 GGMVY
-678 HTLTPDTVI
+678 HTITPAAITANKEMVI
-687 AGKMIELELPTAS
+687 DLPTAD
-700 WIDAADMMNYPITLN
+700 WCTATDMANYPISLIS
-715 NIQLNMG
+715 IQLNMNA
-722 TSKTGMKYTI
+722 SKAGQVYDMH
-732 DFDGFET
+732 FRGFET
-739 VYNAIP
+739 VYLDAP
-745 AENKGDIN
+745 EAPSKKGDIN
-753 GDGVVNVS
+753 GDGEINAS

-770 LGLSDYSNTAC
+770 LSLADYADVMC
-781 DINGDGV
+781 DLDGDGE
-788 VNVSDVT
+788 VNVGDVT
-795 DLINMILKSSTK
+795 ALINLILK

>member
-1 MRRTIASFL
+1 MRRTFASFL

-144 ARNNAREYKN
+144 ARNNAKEYKN

-243 VPTGDG
+243 APTGDG

-255 DHYVLHGQG
+255 GHYVLHGQG

-322 RQPRAAVGYS
+322 RQPRAAIGYS

-411 DDSTIASIRF
+411 DDNTIASIRF

-585 IPTAHIMPIDPNMD
+585 IPTAHIMPIDPDMD

-722 TSKTGMKYTI
+722 TSKTGQKYTI

>member
-243 VPTGDG
+243 APTGDG
-249 DMTIPE
+249 DMTIP
-255 DHYVLHGQG
+255 DGHYVLHGQG

-322 RQPRAAVGYS
+322 RQPRAAIGYS

-378 AVLYTSTLGIRNHP
+378 AVLYTSTLGIRNRP

-462 LGNIIADSTFYAD
+462 LGNIIADSTFYAG
-475 ALVREGVLTAT
+475 ASVREGVLTAT

-543 SLDESVVTIGE
+543 SLDESIVTIGE
-554 RTGVLKGVRNGTT
+554 HTGVLKGVRNGTT

-585 IPTAHIMPIDPNMD
+585 IPTAHIMPIDPDMD

-722 TSKTGMKYTI
+722 TSKTGQKYTI

>member
-144 ARNNAREYKN
+144 ARNNAKEYKN

-243 VPTGDG
+243 APTGDG

-255 DHYVLHGQG
+255 GHYVLHGQG

-322 RQPRAAVGYS
+322 RQPRAAIGYS

-770 LGLSDYSNTAC
+770 LGLSGYSNTAC

>member
-1 MRRTIASFL
+1 MIVSALACAMAWAANAS
-10 LSAVAAITAVAG
+10 I
-22 NVWSI
+22 NYNI
-27 QGTEYTVDTLFHNQ
+27 RGTEYVADTIFHAMV
-41 IGPGTTQTSLWFRN
+41 GPSTSCTQLLMRG
-55 ATTLDALRVFYTTMD
+55 DAGRQMYVRYSITDL
-70 MTNPYLSLRGVCATD
+70 TNPYVTFSAVMGQD
-85 KLAGNEKISG
+85 KYAGGETISG
-95 MAERKSKPGA
+95 MSRRKSRPGA
-105 RYMVGV
+105 QYFLGV
-111 NGDFFY
+111 NGDFFRTSGLTGRGESVVGSPIGPCIADGTIY
-117 TRGTTS
+117 HGVNHVGNWIDFTLDQSKKPLFGEATFGGTVTNGKGETAPMGVVNCEYACDQVALFTSTYLSGTNLRGTCAE
-123 RGVST
+123 V
-128 VGTPYG
+128 
-134 STIVDGVIYR
+134 
-144 ARNNAREYKN
+144 
-154 FVVATDGSLYA
+154 
-165 DPFFFSGSIVAADG
+165 
-179 SQATVGGINTYSG
+179 QA
-192 EVPAS
+192 
-197 NVDKVTIYNDLYYG
+197 
-211 HTWHWN
+211 
-217 GWEVLAVVADGEKFE
+217 VLAEGEEFGI
-232 TAKPFKMRIVS
+232 AKPFRLVVTS
-243 VPTGDG
+243 APSGEG
-249 DMTIPE
+249 DMDIPANGF
-255 DHYVLHGQG
+255 VIRGQG
-264 AASSFIQNLKEGD
+264 STLNFVNSLKPGDVVTFDIRVYMSGQEVNPFTMISS
-277 EVTVTLSWTAK
+277 V
-288 GKSVEPYQI
+288 
-297 VTGNPKILEDG
+297 PKILENG
-308 VTLQSEADRGDANT
+308 EVLETEYIMNQFSSG
-322 RQPRAAVGYS
+322 QPLTVMGYS
-332 DGGKKAYFMV
+332 QDETKIIMV
-342 VDGRSPLSSGV
+342 QIDGRSPISSGA
-353 RTTWLADIMR
+353 RTTEGADLLR
-363 YAGATDGINMDGGGS
+363 QLGAWEGLNFDSGGS
-378 AVLYTSTLGIRNHP
+378 STMYSQALGTLNVP
-392 SDGTERADGN
+392 SDGTERSDANGFF
-402 AFYVVSSAP
+402 AISTAP

-475 ALVREGVLTAT
+475 ASVREGVLTAT

-543 SLDESVVTIGE
+543 SLDESIVTIGE
-554 RTGVLKGVRNGTT
+554 HTGVLKGVRNGTT

-585 IPTAHIMPIDPNMD
+585 IPTAHIMPIDPDMD

-648 DAIRIRFNPGE
+648 DAIRVRFNPGE

-673 QKVSY
+673 QKVIY
-678 HTLTPDTVI
+678 QTLTPDTLI

-700 WIDAADMMNYPITLN
+700 WIDAADMQNFPIMLN

-722 TSKTGMKYTI
+722 TSKTGQKYTI

-745 AENKGDIN
+745 EDKKGDIN

-770 LGLSDYSNTAC
+770 LTLADYPDAVC
-781 DINGDGV
+781 DINGDGE

-795 DLINMILKSSTK
+795 ALINMILK

>member
-1 MRRTIASFL
+1 MRRSIASFL
-10 LSAVAAITAVAG
+10 LSAVAAFTAVAG

-243 VPTGDG
+243 APTGDG

-255 DHYVLHGQG
+255 GHYVLHGQG

-722 TSKTGMKYTI
+722 TSKTGQKYTI

-770 LGLSDYSNTAC
+770 LGLSDHSNTAC